1 MTQRQRGGVEVDGA
15 GRESVRRWHDG
26 VEVADREGD
35 DAGRWGG
42 GRRRGRWC
50 KTAGRWPVQRE
61 TVRDDGE
68 GDNMGRLG
76 SKVASTEGDGVGTT
90 TETQ

>member
-1 MTQRQRGGVEVDGA
+1 MMRRRRRGVEVDGA
-15 GRESVRRWHDG
+15 WRESVWRWHDG

-35 DAGRWGG
+35 DAGRRGG
-42 GRRRGRWC
+42 GRHRGRWC
-50 KTAGRWPVQRE
+50 KTAGRWPTQRE
-61 TVRDDGE
+61 MARDDRE

-76 SKVASTEGDGVGTT
+76 SKVASAEGDSVGTT